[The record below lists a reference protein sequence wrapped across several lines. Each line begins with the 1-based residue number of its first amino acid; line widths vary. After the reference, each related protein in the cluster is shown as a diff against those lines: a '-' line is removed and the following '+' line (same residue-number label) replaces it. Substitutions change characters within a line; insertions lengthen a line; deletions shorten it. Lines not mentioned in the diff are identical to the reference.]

1 MDILSQNKTL
11 LLVLAAIV
19 LVGAVAFFIVPNAA
33 VAPGSEDTEEVEE
46 APSADAEVESPSKS
60 NVRPA
65 EDEEEEPEED
75 AALANIQIVS
85 AGPVVAILKDVGE
98 AAYKHFGLVQKDFS
112 DIRSVGFDVIEGNF
126 DMCATDAN
134 VRFFLDSANAADLKV
149 ILSAGAGEAEWG
161 YPCDEEPPEGLRPV
175 WQREAVWEWVSKWK
189 DHPAL
194 YAWDTSNEDGG
205 TFPFGTGGTDPDPAW
220 EEKYSLSTAQ
230 LQEAY
235 RDVKAWDPAHSVMI
249 RMNGWYFY
257 DYPEDFFRPGNA
269 FGKDVADIV
278 MINAYANVD
287 DYFKDFVSTVLIRAT
302 RSIYELDPDTKI
314 IPALGVWE
322 EPPIWVAPTR
332 NELINDFNQAVK
344 TESLSGIAFF
354 KYGASSGSDWFLP
367 SATRGDPVLWE
378 TIRELIGS

>member
-19 LVGAVAFFIVPNAA
+19 LVGAFAFFIVPNAA
-33 VAPGSEDTEEVEE
+33 VAPGSEDTEETEE
-46 APSADAEVESPSKS
+46 APSAEAEVESPSKS
-60 NVRPA
+60 NVRPVK
-65 EDEEEEPEED
+65 DDEEEPEED

-98 AAYKHFGLVQKDFS
+98 AALGHFGLVQKDFS

-134 VRFFLDSANAADLKV
+134 VRFFLDNANAADLKV
-149 ILSAGAGEAEWG
+149 ILNAGAGEAEWG

-194 YAWDTSNEDGG
+194 YAWDTSN
-205 TFPFGTGGTDPDPAW
+205 
-220 EEKYSLSTAQ
+220 
-230 LQEAY
+230 
-235 RDVKAWDPAHSVMI
+235 
-249 RMNGWYFY
+249 
-257 DYPEDFFRPGNA
+257 
-269 FGKDVADIV
+269 
-278 MINAYANVD
+278 VD

-302 RSIYELDPDTKI
+302 RSIYALDPDTKI

-332 NELINDFNQAVK
+332 NELINDFNKAVK

-378 TIRELIGS
+378 TIRELIK